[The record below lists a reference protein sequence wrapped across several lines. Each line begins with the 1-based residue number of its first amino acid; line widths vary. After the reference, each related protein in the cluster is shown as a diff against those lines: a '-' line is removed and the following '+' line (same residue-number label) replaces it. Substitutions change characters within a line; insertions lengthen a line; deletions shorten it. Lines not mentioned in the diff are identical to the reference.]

1 MQRTRCIVGAPAA
14 RHARCRPPSRRPA
27 RGIPPASQLRGARS
41 PPREETP
48 CIPIVRSIGPDTFA
62 ISIPPLQ
69 RACGG
74 SERWAEEAARRAQ
87 HFAHRRFEE
96 DTFVSGAG
104 LGVRRP
110 LRFLASRL
118 DLDDEQSARL
128 ARILERLKL
137 ERAQASL
144 DLRRAAADLADALE
158 ASEFTRAKV
167 DSASALRADA
177 ARRVETAV
185 ATAIQDLHALL
196 EPDQRARLAEFVR
209 SGVIRI

>member
-1 MQRTRCIVGAPAA
+1 VHSHFHSWHSRFRKRHGLEPEFTGA
-14 RHARCRPPSRRPA
+14 S
-27 RGIPPASQLRGARS
+27 GGA
-41 PPREETP
+41 
-48 CIPIVRSIGPDTFA
+48 D
-62 ISIPPLQ
+62 
-69 RACGG
+69 RAQ
-74 SERWAEEAARRAQ
+74 RWAEREAHRAQ
-87 HFAHRRFEE
+87 RFAQRRFEE
-96 DTFVSGAG
+96 DEFVSSAG

-110 LRFLASRL
+110 LRFLAWKL
-118 DLDDEQSARL
+118 ELDDDQTARL

-158 ASEFTRAKV
+158 ADEFARDKV
-167 DSASALRADA
+167 DSANTLRAEA

-185 ATAIQDLHALL
+185 ATALQELHALL

>member
-1 MQRTRCIVGAPAA
+1 MHFHHSRSRFWLRHLRHLDPA
-14 RHARCRPPSRRPA
+14 
-27 RGIPPASQLRGARS
+27 
-41 PPREETP
+41 
-48 CIPIVRSIGPDTFA
+48 FA
-62 ISIPPLQ
+62 Q
-69 RACGG
+69 DGCDGG
-74 SERWAEEAARRAQ
+74 SSSERWAEEASRRARR
-87 HFAHRRFEE
+87 FAHRRFEE
-96 DTFVSGAG
+96 DELISSAG

-118 DLDDEQSARL
+118 DLDDAQSAQL

-158 ASEFTRAKV
+158 ATEFTREKV
-167 DSASALRADA
+167 DSANGLRADA
-177 ARRVETAV
+177 ARRVENAV
-185 ATAIQDLHALL
+185 ATALQELHALL

>member
-1 MQRTRCIVGAPAA
+1 MHFHHSRSHHWFRHFRHFHPAFAHEGCDGSA
-14 RHARCRPPSRRPA
+14 R
-27 RGIPPASQLRGARS
+27 
-41 PPREETP
+41 
-48 CIPIVRSIGPDTFA
+48 
-62 ISIPPLQ
+62 
-69 RACGG
+69 
-74 SERWAEEAARRAQ
+74 SERWAEEATRRAR

-96 DTFVSGAG
+96 DEFIASAG

-118 DLDDEQSARL
+118 DLDDEQSAHL

-144 DLRRAAADLADALE
+144 DLRRAAAELADVLE
-158 ASEFTRAKV
+158 AAEFPREKV
-167 DSASALRADA
+167 AAANALRADA

-185 ATAIQDLHALL
+185 AAALQELHALL

-209 SGVIRI
+209 TGVIRI

>member
-1 MQRTRCIVGAPAA
+1 MHSHHSRSQYWFRHFRHFHPA
-14 RHARCRPPSRRPA
+14 
-27 RGIPPASQLRGARS
+27 
-41 PPREETP
+41 
-48 CIPIVRSIGPDTFA
+48 FA
-62 ISIPPLQ
+62 EA
-69 RACGG
+69 ACDG
-74 SERWAEEAARRAQ
+74 SERWAEDAARRAR

-96 DTFVSGAG
+96 DEFLASAG

-118 DLDDEQSARL
+118 DLDDQQSAQL

-167 DSASALRADA
+167 DSATALRADA
-177 ARRVETAV
+177 ARRVEGAV
-185 ATAIQDLHALL
+185 ATALQELHALL
-196 EPDQRARLAEFVR
+196 ESDQRARLAEFVR

>member
-1 MQRTRCIVGAPAA
+1 MHSH
-14 RHARCRPPSRRPA
+14 HARSRFWRWQFRHFDPA
-27 RGIPPASQLRGARS
+27 FARDGCDGG
-41 PPREETP
+41 E
-48 CIPIVRSIGPDTFA
+48 RS
-62 ISIPPLQ
+62 
-69 RACGG
+69 
-74 SERWAEEAARRAQ
+74 EHWAEEASRRAR

-96 DTFVSGAG
+96 DEFASAG

-118 DLDDEQSARL
+118 DLDDQQSAQL

-158 ASEFTRAKV
+158 AAEFTREKV
-167 DSASALRADA
+167 DSANALRADA
-177 ARRVETAV
+177 ARRVESAV
-185 ATAIQDLHALL
+185 ATVLQELHALL

-209 SGVIRI
+209 TGVIRI